1 MGQNGRISKWNTGD
15 ASAGQEEVMEKRIA
29 AEKRENG
36 LWKKAAVLTIT
47 AGAVA
52 LAAGC
57 GSRMVDRKEALEY
70 ALADAGLTAGDIS
83 ITRQELEKTDGKNQ
97 YEIEF
102 TSGGYGYSY
111 EIDAFSGAVT
121 GVSILAISGNQE
133 GGDVGQSNGQ
143 QSRESGESGQ
153 PNGHQSP
160 EPGESS
166 QSAGQQSQES
176 GESGQPAG
184 QQSQES
190 GESGQTAGQQS
201 RESGES
207 GQTAGQQSQESGKP
221 DQGSRESVQPSGA
234 GDQTGQVDTMDSAK
248 VIALTDAGLTEEEVT
263 FTKEKLDWDDGVAVY
278 DIDFYTADREYE
290 YEINAATGVIMDRS
304 VELFRH
310 PGGAGTA
317 SLIGE
322 EKAKETAAAHAG
334 FSVDEVFFTKIK
346 LEEEDGRLEY
356 EIEFYKERIEYE
368 FTIDAAAGTVLEYES
383 EYDD

>member
-1 MGQNGRISKWNTGD
+1 
-15 ASAGQEEVMEKRIA
+15 MEKRIA

-290 YEINAATGVIMDRS
+290 YEIKAATGVMMDRS
-304 VELFRH
+304 EELFRH

-356 EIEFYKERIEYE
+356 EIEFYKDRIEYE